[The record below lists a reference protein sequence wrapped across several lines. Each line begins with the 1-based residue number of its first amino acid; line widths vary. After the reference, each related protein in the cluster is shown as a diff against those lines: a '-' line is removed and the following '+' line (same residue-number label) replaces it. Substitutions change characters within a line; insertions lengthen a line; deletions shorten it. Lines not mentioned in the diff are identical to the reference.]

1 MRSNKNDNDNGN
13 NNDLKDEQNDRL
25 ERKET
30 LIRTWNR
37 SGLYAFEEYKH
48 CMENSLKQRPGEKK
62 LKTMGYITPTMG
74 YYPRNG

>member
-30 LIRTWNR
+30 LIRT
-37 SGLYAFEEYKH
+37 
-48 CMENSLKQRPGEKK
+48 
-62 LKTMGYITPTMG
+62 
-74 YYPRNG
+74 